1 MKKTLYI
8 YRHGQ
13 TAFNALGRVQGRGV
27 NEGLNDLGRKQ
38 ANAFFEYYKN
48 EGFDLLVCSALR
60 RTAQT
65 IAPFVQLG
73 IPLFADEGFDEISWG
88 IYEGQDFRNDFQE
101 AYDSLL
107 TAWSSGDYTAKAPKG
122 ESPSEVENRQ
132 RKAMDLLIETDAQKI
147 LICMHGRAMRI
158 LFAWMLQMP
167 LSEMD
172 AFEHKNTSLYV
183 LKYEDG
189 KYKMFVHN
197 SLKHLF

>member
-1 MKKTLYI
+1 MKKIFYI

-38 ANAFFEYYKN
+38 ANAFFEHYKTEN
-48 EGFDLLVCSALR
+48 FDLLVCSALK

-88 IYEGQDFRNDFQE
+88 IYEGLDFRNDFQD

-107 TAWSSGDYTAKAPKG
+107 AAWNSGDYIAKAPRG
-122 ESPSEVENRQ
+122 ESPREVEFRQ
-132 RKAMDLLIETDAQKI
+132 RKAMDLLLETDAQKI

-158 LFAWMLQMP
+158 LFAWMLGMS

-172 AFEHKNTSLYV
+172 TFEHKNTSLYI
-183 LKYEDG
+183 LEFEDG
-189 KYKMFVHN
+189 KYKMLVHN
-197 SLKHLF
+197 STEHLF